1 MSEIEGVME
10 KIKRFL
16 SFLYLGDRYCE
27 NVEILNKKIT
37 FQFNCISRLKPGTS
51 EWNFYNDENVE
62 DGCLVFDEVKEYQVS
77 SELPFNEDI
86 YDVRVESKEKGVYT
100 FVVEGS
106 NFSNDL
112 VSTDIKMI
120 IKAKKV
126 YIYNP
131 NNNSIIYP

>member
-1 MSEIEGVME
+1 MKGIETLWK
-10 KIKRFL
+10 KINRFL
-16 SFLYLGDRYCE
+16 SSLYFGDRYC
-27 NVEILNKKIT
+27 KKIDIT
-37 FQFNCISRLKPGTS
+37 NDKIIFLINCISRLKPGTTD
-51 EWNFYNDENVE
+51 WAFYTDEDV
-62 DGCLVFDEVKEYQVS
+62 DYGCLVFDEVKEYQVS
-77 SELPFNEDI
+77 SELPINEDI
-86 YDVRVESKEKGVYT
+86 YNVKVESKENDIFT
-100 FVVEGS
+100 FIVEGS

>member
-1 MSEIEGVME
+1 ME
-10 KIKRFL
+10 KINRFL
-16 SFLYLGDRYCE
+16 SSLYFGDRYCE
-27 NVEILNKKIT
+27 KIDIT
-37 FQFNCISRLKPGTS
+37 DDKIIFQINSISRLKPETTDWG
-51 EWNFYNDENVE
+51 FYTDEDVE
-62 DGCLVFDEVKEYQVS
+62 HGCLVFDEVKEYQVS

-86 YDVRVESKEKGVYT
+86 NDVRVESKEKGVYT